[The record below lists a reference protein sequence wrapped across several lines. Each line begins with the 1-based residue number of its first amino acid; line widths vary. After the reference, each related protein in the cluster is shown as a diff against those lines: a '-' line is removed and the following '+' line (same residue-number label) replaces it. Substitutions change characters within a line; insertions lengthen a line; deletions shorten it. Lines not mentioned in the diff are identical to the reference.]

1 MGKGQHVT
9 IEITFSPALLQPI
22 ALFTPTPEARRP
34 KRSQALNSIPCS
46 GLQMALG
53 LTISGWSRWW
63 GKVT

>member
-34 KRSQALNSIPCS
+34 RPQALNSIPCS
-46 GLQMALG
+46 GLQMVLG
-53 LTISGWSRWW
+53 LAISGWFRW
-63 GKVT
+63 